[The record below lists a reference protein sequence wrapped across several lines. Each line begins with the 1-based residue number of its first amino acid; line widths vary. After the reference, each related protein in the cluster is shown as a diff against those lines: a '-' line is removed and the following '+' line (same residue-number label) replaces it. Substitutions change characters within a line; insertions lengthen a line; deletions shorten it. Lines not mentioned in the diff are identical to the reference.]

1 MKMPS
6 ALSRLNEALRCLPG
20 VGAKTAGRMS
30 LHLLQHD
37 RAGARLLAEALS
49 HAVEHIGHCGSC
61 RNFTDNETCEICR
74 DPRRDTSL
82 ICVVETPSDLM
93 SVEATGL
100 FGGVYH
106 VLLGHLS
113 PLDGVGPKQLGLD
126 LLDERVKSGQVNEV
140 ILATSS
146 TVEGEATAHYIAQQM
161 RAVNVAVSSLARGV
175 PMGGELD
182 YVDSSTLAQAF
193 KGRRPLD

>member
-6 ALSRLNEALRCLPG
+6 ALNRLNEALRCLPG

-30 LHLLQHD
+30 LHLLQND
-37 RAGARLLAEALS
+37 RVGARLLAEALS
-49 HAVEHIGHCGSC
+49 HAVEHIVHCASC
-61 RNFTDNETCEICR
+61 RNFTDNEICEICR
-74 DPRRDTSL
+74 DSRRDTSL

-93 SVEATGL
+93 SIEATGL
-100 FGGVYH
+100 YSGVYH

-126 LLDERVKSGQVNEV
+126 LLEERVKSGQVSEV

-146 TVEGEATAHYIAQQM
+146 TVEGEATAHYIAQQVKAM
-161 RAVNVAVSSLARGV
+161 HVAVSSLARGV

-182 YVDSSTLAQAF
+182 YVDSSTLAHAF
-193 KGRRPLD
+193 KGRRPLE